1 MPTRYNKGS
10 RDSSRNAG
18 AVLDRPETNHK
29 AVEHQ
34 GHNGKA
40 DGHSPA
46 ATVGHG
52 IPAFGHNDIELLAY
66 EFWQARGCPFGSAE
80 EDWVRAVEQ
89 LRSRAYGH

>member
-10 RDSSRNAG
+10 RDSRKNAG
-18 AVLDRPETNHK
+18 AVLDRPEPAK
-29 AVEHQ
+29 AMEHQ

-40 DGHSPA
+40 DGHSPV

-66 EFWQARGCPFGSAE
+66 ELWQARGCPDGSAE
-80 EDWVRAVEQ
+80 EDWLHAVEQ